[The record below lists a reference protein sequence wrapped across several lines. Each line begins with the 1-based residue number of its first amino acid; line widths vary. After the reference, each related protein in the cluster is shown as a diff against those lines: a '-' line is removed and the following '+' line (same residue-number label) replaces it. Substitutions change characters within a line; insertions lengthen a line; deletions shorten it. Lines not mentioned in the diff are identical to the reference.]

1 MTPAEIEQLA
11 LVGRRMNELVEQR
24 DRAAV
29 RLATLTAEFSAAVL
43 TRVDTAPVLKKL
55 QQIQHETRALLIEFD
70 RLSPK
75 YLRGMNQLAAW
86 KATQQQP

>member
-29 RLATLTAEFSAAVL
+29 RLAGAAAEFSAAVL
-43 TRVDTAPVLKKL
+43 TRVDTAPALKKL
-55 QQIQHETRALLIEFD
+55 QQIQHETRAILLEFD

-75 YLRGMNQLAAW
+75 YRRGMRRLVAW
-86 KATQQQP
+86 KVTQQQP